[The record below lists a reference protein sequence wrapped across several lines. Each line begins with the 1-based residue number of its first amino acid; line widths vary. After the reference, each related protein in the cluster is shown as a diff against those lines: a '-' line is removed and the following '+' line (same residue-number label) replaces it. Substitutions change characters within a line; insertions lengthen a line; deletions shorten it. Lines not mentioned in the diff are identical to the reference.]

1 MSASTSFLIIS
12 FSFFFFFLLF
22 SSAFRWG
29 RTGTQ
34 DARNTH
40 THRGKQ
46 EDATT
51 TTLCNNRHCQWEV
64 GMGRGPLS
72 RMGKGGVLGAR

>member
-12 FSFFFFFLLF
+12 FSFFFFFLLH
-22 SSAFRWG
+22 SGGDG
-29 RTGTQ
+29 REHRTH
-34 DARNTH
+34 ATH

-46 EDATT
+46 EDATP
-51 TTLCNNRHCQWEV
+51 TTLCNNRHCHWEV